1 MMHGSLVTYLKIPII
16 FVFIMNT
23 FSIQSASQPQGIWF
37 VLPGT
42 GPQFLVA
49 QPSVYEQPLHYGV
62 DKGPNFP
69 QPRSFLSSFN
79 SVKTIR

>member
-49 QPSVYEQPLHYGV
+49 QPSVYE
-62 DKGPNFP
+62 
-69 QPRSFLSSFN
+69 
-79 SVKTIR
+79 